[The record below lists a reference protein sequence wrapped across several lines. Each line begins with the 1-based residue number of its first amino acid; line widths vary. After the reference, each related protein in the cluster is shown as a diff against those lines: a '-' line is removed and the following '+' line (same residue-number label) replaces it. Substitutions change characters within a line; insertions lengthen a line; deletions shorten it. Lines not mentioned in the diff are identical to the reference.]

1 VLNCASTRPTFS
13 KMVTV
18 HTRREEIL
26 KNQELSYL
34 PETPALEIPRSLG
47 AVIIL
52 FRKASRNRLL
62 VVFSVAVMVLGT
74 FAPCYG
80 QGASVFNCASGFTSS
95 GACGTNGNGGDFRL
109 IGNYNSLSGSQILL
123 MNATGETHSSST
135 ANYTTLTN
143 EQAFNAV
150 FTFVPNG
157 QNIAFYVQNN
167 NNNPG
172 YDLTSFIGG
181 AGCEAGFFQAF
192 DANAPPNNV
201 FGLELDSY
209 SPLTESGSFTYSST
223 QIYQMNQSP
232 CLPNDSGPNYWPTS
246 KISTSPV
253 PLDNPSN
260 SQGSTTGDT
269 YSATITY
276 TGTTLTLQLYDVTA
290 GGSCPGSKCFTH
302 TWTNLSIPAMV
313 DGATAYPGISSGLG
327 TVVGNYP
334 LDLKSFDYSV
344 LSAAPT
350 PTFSPAAG
358 TYGSTQSVTISDSTG
373 SNYICYNFTGA
384 PATNGIGG
392 CANGT
397 LYSGAISVPTGRTL
411 YAVAGVPEANGD
423 STVAGAAYNITGTGS
438 IPAFNQPGGTWQG
451 NQTVQLTAAQGEV
464 VCYNTTG
471 SPATNGS
478 TGCTTG
484 TQYSTPITVSSNE
497 TIYAVAG
504 GTGFTDSSVGSAA
517 YVINPFASGGTAPAN
532 SPTFSPVPGT
542 YSGTQTVT
550 ISTTTSGGYICYT
563 LASSPP
569 TLPPQTN
576 NLGGCITGT
585 LYSGPV
591 SVSSSQTLYA
601 MTGHSNAS
609 NPSSLVQGSYTIGTS
624 TPAPGTPTNPK
635 ATAVPS
641 N

>member
-1 VLNCASTRPTFS
+1 MAFGIT
-13 KMVTV
+13 
-18 HTRREEIL
+18 
-26 KNQELSYL
+26 
-34 PETPALEIPRSLG
+34 
-47 AVIIL
+47 
-52 FRKASRNRLL
+52 
-62 VVFSVAVMVLGT
+62 
-74 FAPCYG
+74 APSYG
-80 QGASVFNCASGFTSS
+80 QGTIVFNCSSGFTSS
-95 GACGTNGNGGDFRL
+95 GACGTNGSGGNFKL
-109 IGNYNSLSGSQILL
+109 IGKYNSLSGSQILL
-123 MNATGETHSSST
+123 MNATGENHSSST
-135 ANYTTLTN
+135 ANYATLTN

-157 QNIAFYVQNN
+157 QNIAFYLQNN

-172 YDLTSFIGG
+172 YDLTTFIGG
-181 AGCEAGFFQAF
+181 AGCESGFFQAF

-209 SPLTESGSFTYSST
+209 SPLTYTGSFTYSST

-232 CLPNDSGPNYWPTS
+232 CLPNDDGPNYWPTS

-276 TGTTLTLQLYDVTA
+276 TGTTLTLLLYDVTA
-290 GGSCPGSKCFTH
+290 GGSCPGSKCFTY
-302 TWTNLSIPAMV
+302 TWPNISIPAMV
-313 DGATAYPGISSGLG
+313 DGTTAYPGIASGLG

-334 LDLKSFDYSV
+334 LDLGSFAYSV
-344 LSAAPT
+344 LSAAAT
-350 PTFSPAAG
+350 PTFSPTAG
-358 TYGSTQSVTISDSTG
+358 TYSGTQSVTISDSTG
-373 SNYICYNFTGA
+373 SSYICYNFTGA

-397 LYSGAISVPTGRTL
+397 LYSGAISVPTGRRL
-411 YAVAGVPEANGD
+411 YAVAGVSGTYGD
-423 STVAGAAYNITGTGS
+423 STVASAAYNITGTGS
-438 IPAFNQPGGTWQG
+438 IPVFNQPGGTWQG
-451 NQTVQLTAAQGEV
+451 NQTVQLTAAQGGV
-464 VCYNTTG
+464 ICYNTTG

-484 TQYSTPITVSSNE
+484 TLDSTPITVSSNE

-532 SPTFSPVPGT
+532 APTFSPVPGT

-569 TLPPQTN
+569 TLPPQAN
-576 NLGGCITGT
+576 NEGGCITGT

-601 MTGHSNAS
+601 MTGTANAR

-624 TPAPGTPTNPK
+624 TPVPGTPTSPK
-635 ATAVPS
+635 ANVVPS
-641 N
+641 S